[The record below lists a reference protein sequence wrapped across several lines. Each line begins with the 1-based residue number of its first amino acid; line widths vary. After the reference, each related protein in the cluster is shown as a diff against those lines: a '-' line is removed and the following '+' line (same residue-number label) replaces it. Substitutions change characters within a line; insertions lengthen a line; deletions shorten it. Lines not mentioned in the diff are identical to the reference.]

1 MSAGVFCY
9 MNVASVSESVM
20 EDDVSNGEVVVFA

>member
-9 MNVASVSESVM
+9 MNVASVSASVM